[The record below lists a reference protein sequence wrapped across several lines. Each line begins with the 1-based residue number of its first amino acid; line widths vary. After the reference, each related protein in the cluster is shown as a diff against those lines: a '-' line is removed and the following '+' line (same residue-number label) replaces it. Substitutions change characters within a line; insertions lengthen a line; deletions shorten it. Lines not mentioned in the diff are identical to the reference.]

1 VNVEVCL
8 SLDDWGENRTT
19 SWLHHFSV
27 PYDDANTAAPNG
39 VFEYS
44 GPDWTHVSEG
54 HPDDFLGTRSST
66 TADGASVTIRV
77 PAGLQHYLVAPAGA
91 TATVDVTVNDQPAD
105 PITLNTTT
113 DRSLVEITGGTWSA
127 DTSPD
132 EIVLTRTGGGELRID
147 GYLGA
152 PTYVGGTPYGNCGGR
167 PSASVTSARASFAIP
182 RVLQVRTAAFRP
194 EVARFRP

>member
-1 VNVEVCL
+1 VV
-8 SLDDWGENRTT
+8 
-19 SWLHHFSV
+19 
-27 PYDDANTAAPNG
+27 
-39 VFEYS
+39 
-44 GPDWTHVSEG
+44 
-54 HPDDFLGTRSST
+54 
-66 TADGASVTIRV
+66 
-77 PAGLQHYLVAPAGA
+77 
-91 TATVDVTVNDQPAD
+91 VTVNGQPAD

-167 PSASVTSARASFAIP
+167 PSASVTSARASFASP
-182 RVLQVRTAAFRP
+182 RVVQMRAAAFRP